1 VTPHSGFI
9 QTTLMKGLVTTP
21 QGGRKSVPGDT
32 AHMGEVLFDEVWAA
46 VYFPGASSKR
56 LGCQKRTTWHVK
68 KASKP
73 T

>member
-1 VTPHSGFI
+1 
-9 QTTLMKGLVTTP
+9 MKGLVTTP

-32 AHMGEVLFDEVWAA
+32 AHMEEVLFDEIWAA

-56 LGCQKRTTWHVK
+56 LGCQKRATWHVK